1 MTFPVIGVVGG
12 GQLAR
17 MMVPAAVELGLELRV
32 LAEGPE
38 VSAVAAVRTAPI
50 GDYLDLDAL
59 RSFAQGVDV
68 LTFDHEHVPTE
79 HLRTLISEGVNVQ
92 PSPEALQYAQ
102 DKLAMRGIIQQLG
115 LPNPEWAA
123 VHSPDQLIQFAEEHG
138 WPVVL
143 KTPRGGYDGK
153 GVRVL
158 RNPEEAIA
166 ASDWFGAMSPLLV
179 EEKVDF
185 SRELSALV
193 SRRPSGETSAWAVVQ
208 SNQADGVCDE
218 VIAPA
223 PELISEVSL
232 AAQEAALRIAQELGV
247 TGVMAVELF
256 ETPGRGPGFLIN
268 ELAMRPHNS
277 GHWSMDGALTGQF
290 EQHLRAVADLP
301 LGDPELLRRTV
312 MKNILGGSNQDLAAE
327 FSAAL
332 SAEPAVKVHLYGKA
346 VRPGRKIGHIN
357 ALAAENE
364 TLDAQRERAA
374 RAAGILRDGGA
385 VVKTRQQAEQEGQ

>member
-1 MTFPVIGVVGG
+1 MIGVVGG